1 MSTTTVE
8 PQLVSSTPPTPK
20 AGTGRVT
27 LARVVHSE
35 WIKLRS
41 LRSTVVSLLA
51 TAGVVIALGLLFA
64 GVASGR
70 IGGESMGLG
79 TGGSH
84 GDPVGASLGGVSLG
98 QLLIGVIG
106 VMLVAGEY
114 STGMIRSTLAA
125 VPRRLPVL
133 WGKVIVFGGVTVV
146 SMLVA
151 TLVAFLGGQ
160 AILGTQGVGLFDT
173 GVLRAVIG
181 AAVYLAGVGLLG
193 LALGAL
199 LRGTA
204 AAIGVLFAGM
214 LVVPGLFPLLPKSW
228 NDTVGPYLPSHA
240 GESFMAVTPDPGM
253 LGPWAG
259 LAVFTGYIAAAL
271 AAAAILLKRR
281 DA

>member
-1 MSTTTVE
+1 MTRTLLE
-8 PQLVSSTPPTPK
+8 PQSAAATPLARS

-27 LARVVHSE
+27 LRRVIHSE

-41 LRSTVVSLLA
+41 LRSTVITLLA

-64 GVASGR
+64 GVVSGR

-79 TGGSH
+79 PGGPGS
-84 GDPVGASLGGVSLG
+84 DPVGASLGGVSLG
-98 QLLIGVIG
+98 QLIIGVVG
-106 VMLVAGEY
+106 VVLVAGEY

-133 WGKVIVFGGVTVV
+133 WAKTIVFGGVTLAT
-146 SMLVA
+146 MLVA
-151 TLVAFLGGQ
+151 VFAAFFAGQ
-160 AILGTQGVGLFDT
+160 VILGADGVSLSDG

-181 AAVYLAGVGLLG
+181 AAVYLTGVGLLG

-204 AAIGVLFAGM
+204 AAIGALFAGM
-214 LVVPGLFPLLPKSW
+214 LVVPGLFPLLPSSW
-228 NDTVGPYLPSHA
+228 TETVGPYLPSHA
-240 GESFMAVTPDPGM
+240 GESFMAVTPHAGM
-253 LGPWAG
+253 LGPWVG
-259 LAVFTGYIAAAL
+259 LAVFAGYVAAAL